1 MRDRDELHHGGRQ
14 AASGGTPQR
23 PATAHNTTEPQ
34 QHTNIT
40 MPRLSED
47 ATQLF
52 VDIYIACKGDIN
64 NIRTLL
70 FEKKNTPAHIF
81 SSLQLFGP
89 EYEKKGKCTGK
100 HYATLRNWRCKWKGE
115 GVLEDKILQYV
126 PPSDVINRFEVPAP
140 AAPSVIRSAADLVR
154 GAPAAAGDHAAGLP
168 SVPPVPLTPD
178 VAQRSGSSSSGG
190 IDGNL
195 NPSTPHMTYDQL
207 AGLFQLSN
215 QQTNQLSQVMAE
227 ENQRTNQQ
235 FGQCFRAITHVS
247 GRVDNLEDRFE
258 RYAYTNGSRVA
269 KLERQVRALTPQKKT
284 KKRK

>member
-1 MRDRDELHHGGRQ
+1 MRDRDELHHGRWQ

-52 VDIYIACKGDIN
+52 VDIYIACKGDVN

-126 PPSDVINRFEVPAP
+126 PPDVINRFEVPAP

-195 NPSTPHMTYDQL
+195 NPSTPHNMTYDQL

-215 QQTNQLSQVMAE
+215 QVMAE
-227 ENQRTNQQ
+227 ESQRTNQQ

>member
-1 MRDRDELHHGGRQ
+1 
-14 AASGGTPQR
+14 
-23 PATAHNTTEPQ
+23 
-34 QHTNIT
+34 

-70 FEKKNTPAHIF
+70 FETKNTPAHIF

-126 PPSDVINRFEVPAP
+126 PPDVINRFEVPAP

-215 QQTNQLSQVMAE
+215 QATNQLSQVMAE
-227 ENQRTNQQ
+227 ESQRTNQQFQRTNQQ

-258 RYAYTNGSRVA
+258 RYAETNGSRVA

>member
-1 MRDRDELHHGGRQ
+1 MLQ
-14 AASGGTPQR
+14 AKFVGEQTYQPISVKDLQSSASEAGTS
-23 PATAHNTTEPQ
+23 
-34 QHTNIT
+34 
-40 MPRLSED
+40 RLSLQAVCD
-47 ATQLF
+47 PGRSKPL
-52 VDIYIACKGDIN
+52 
-64 NIRTLL
+64 
-70 FEKKNTPAHIF
+70 PAGSHVN
-81 SSLQLFGP
+81 P
-89 EYEKKGKCTGK
+89 K
-100 HYATLRNWRCKWKGE
+100 
-115 GVLEDKILQYV
+115 VQYV
-126 PPSDVINRFEVPAP
+126 PPDVINRFEVPAP

-195 NPSTPHMTYDQL
+195 NPSTPHMTYAQL